1 MADTHVTI
9 TGNLT
14 DDPDLRFTPNGHPV
28 ANFRLAVTARVKDG
42 DSWRD
47 GETSFF
53 RVNVWRQLAEHVAE
67 SLTKGD
73 RAVVI
78 GRAALPELGDPRGRQ
93 ALGGRGRGR
102 RGRPL
107 AALGGRQAAAGHR
120 QRRGQAERPVQ
131 RRPAVLSPGTSEA
144 GAERPVPASR
154 TTSP

>member
-14 DDPDLRFTPNGHPV
+14 DDPELSYTANGNAV
-28 ANFRLAVTARVKDG
+28 ANFRLAVTARIKDG
-42 DSWRD
+42 DTWRD
-47 GETSFF
+47 GDTSFF

-78 GRAALPELGDPRGRQ
+78 GRLKCRSLGDPRGRQ

-107 AALGGRQAAAGHR
+107 AALGDRQAPAGRQR
-120 QRRGQAERPVQ
+120 QAKGKGEFNDDAPF
-131 RRPAVLSPGTSEA
+131 
-144 GAERPVPASR
+144 
-154 TTSP
+154 